1 MTEVVEDL
9 DSSYLEEQNGYS
21 NESDGEF
28 NEGSEVTENN
38 SPEKTQTPKSK
49 KKTKRVTKRKKA
61 EATTDDENEGENG
74 EEAGSS
80 AKKKKKKKPAKK
92 TFERRKIKSL
102 LTTDQLEES
111 TKNALAQ
118 EQERLQRLQQAQR
131 DAFANEV
138 LKDFDLK
145 QLTGLTG
152 KINDELFE
160 TPNGDPDQIK
170 SLSQIQEPF
179 VLPKQDEKKG
189 DLIDLS
195 SDEGKKKR
203 AEKKEDAPGSDSSDI
218 QILSDV
224 ELDEDDPDN
233 SGLTFLFTKSSFLK
247 DIYSNILILD
257 FVQNYKHKIHSFLKQ

>member
-21 NESDGEF
+21 NESEGEL
-28 NEGSEVTENN
+28 NDGSEVTENN

-138 LKDFDLK
+138 LKDFDLEV
-145 QLTGLTG
+145 LTGQTG

-160 TPNGDPDQIK
+160 TPISDPDQIK
-170 SLSQIQEPF
+170 FAQIQEPF
-179 VLPKQDEKKG
+179 VLPKKDEKKD

-195 SDEGKKKR
+195 SDEEKKKR
-203 AEKKEDAPGSDSSDI
+203 AEIKEDAPGSDSSDI

-224 ELDEDDPDN
+224 ERDEDDPDN
-233 SGLTFLFTKSSFLK
+233 SGLTFLFR
-247 DIYSNILILD
+247 
-257 FVQNYKHKIHSFLKQ
+257 

>member
-1 MTEVVEDL
+1 MGSKSKYQNKVRASLYKLKFLKDEWPLMQIMTEVVEDL
-9 DSSYLEEQNGYS
+9 DSSYLEEEQNGYS
-21 NESDGEF
+21 NESEGEF

-49 KKTKRVTKRKKA
+49 KKTKRVTKRKKT

-118 EQERLQRLQQAQR
+118 EQQRLQRLQQAQR

-138 LKDFDLK
+138 LRDFDLK
-145 QLTGLTG
+145 QLTGMT
-152 KINDELFE
+152 KQNDELAE
-160 TPNGDPDQIK
+160 TGISDPIQVK
-170 SLSQIQEPF
+170 SALIQQLE
-179 VLPKQDEKKG
+179 E
-189 DLIDLS
+189 
-195 SDEGKKKR
+195 
-203 AEKKEDAPGSDSSDI
+203 
-218 QILSDV
+218 
-224 ELDEDDPDN
+224 
-233 SGLTFLFTKSSFLK
+233 
-247 DIYSNILILD
+247 
-257 FVQNYKHKIHSFLKQ
+257 

>member
-9 DSSYLEEQNGYS
+9 DSSYLEEEQNGYS
-21 NESDGEF
+21 NESEGEYNEL

-160 TPNGDPDQIK
+160 TPISDPDQIK
-170 SLSQIQEPF
+170 FAQIQEPF
-179 VLPKQDEKKG
+179 ELPKKDEKKD

-195 SDEGKKKR
+195 SDEEKKKR
-203 AEKKEDAPGSDSSDI
+203 AEKQPEDQAPGSDSSDI

-233 SGLTFLFTKSSFLK
+233 SGLTFLFR
-247 DIYSNILILD
+247 
-257 FVQNYKHKIHSFLKQ
+257 

>member
-1 MTEVVEDL
+1 MKDEWPLMQIMTEVVEDL
-9 DSSYLEEQNGYS
+9 DSSYLEEEQNGYS
-21 NESDGEF
+21 NESEGEF

-160 TPNGDPDQIK
+160 TPISDPDQIK
-170 SLSQIQEPF
+170 PAQIQEPF
-179 VLPKQDEKKG
+179 VLPNEKKD

-203 AEKKEDAPGSDSSDI
+203 AEKKEEQARGSDSSDI

-224 ELDEDDPDN
+224 EIDEDDPDN
-233 SGLTFLFTKSSFLK
+233 SGLTFL
-247 DIYSNILILD
+247 LI
-257 FVQNYKHKIHSFLKQ
+257 

>member
-1 MTEVVEDL
+1 MKDEWPLMQIMTEVVEDL
-9 DSSYLEEQNGYS
+9 DSSYLEEEQNGYS
-21 NESDGEF
+21 NESEGEF
-28 NEGSEVTENN
+28 HELNEGSEVTENN
-38 SPEKTQTPKSK
+38 SPEKAQTPKSK

-160 TPNGDPDQIK
+160 PPISDPDQIK
-170 SLSQIQEPF
+170 SAQIQEPF
-179 VLPKQDEKKG
+179 VLPNEKKD

-203 AEKKEDAPGSDSSDI
+203 AEKKEEQARGSDSSDI

-224 ELDEDDPDN
+224 EIDEDDPDN
-233 SGLTFLFTKSSFLK
+233 SGLTFLFR
-247 DIYSNILILD
+247 
-257 FVQNYKHKIHSFLKQ
+257 

>member
-1 MTEVVEDL
+1 MQIMTEVVEDL

-21 NESDGEF
+21 NESEGEL
-28 NEGSEVTENN
+28 NDGSEVTENN

-49 KKTKRVTKRKKA
+49 KKTKRVTKRKKT

-160 TPNGDPDQIK
+160 TPISDPDQIK
-170 SLSQIQEPF
+170 SAQIQEPF
-179 VLPKQDEKKG
+179 VLPKKDEKKD

-195 SDEGKKKR
+195 SDEEKKKR
-203 AEKKEDAPGSDSSDI
+203 AEKKEDQAPGSDSSDI

-233 SGLTFLFTKSSFLK
+233 SGLAISTILFKSLCFLADKAIF
-247 DIYSNILILD
+247 
-257 FVQNYKHKIHSFLKQ
+257 